1 MLNAV
6 KESNVPFS
14 LYCMLHAVWLHIM
27 ISFKEKDYITHENG
41 DDYDTVREIWNH
53 YWIVVAEE
61 NLKYFIKSFM
71 LESQKR

>member
-1 MLNAV
+1 MQLN
-6 KESNVPFS
+6 KNNVP
-14 LYCMLHAVWLHIM
+14 LLLHYSFYAVWLHIM